1 MKTVR
6 VNATNDPPAPIRV
19 LICEDE
25 EITAMHLLKA
35 LESAGYDVVGEASD
49 GEEAIRLADET
60 QPDFIL
66 MDINMPKVSGLIA
79 TQKITEKRPV
89 PVIIVTAY
97 SSDETVQA
105 ALDAGAAAYLV
116 KPVTREQL
124 LPAVRIA
131 QARFAML
138 QEAQA
143 EAGNLR
149 EAMESRK
156 LIERAKG
163 IVQQRLQLSEP
174 DAFAHLQSLSRNKR
188 KTLKDTAEDI
198 IRADDAFRQE
208 LGI

>member
-6 VNATNDPPAPIRV
+6 VNAKNDSPSPLRV

-35 LESAGYDVVGEASD
+35 LASAGYDVVGEASD

-79 TQKITEKRPV
+79 TQRITEKRPV

-97 SSDETVQA
+97 SSKETVQA

-131 QARFAML
+131 QARFSML
-138 QEAQA
+138 QEARA

-198 IRADDAFRQE
+198 IRADDSFRQE
-208 LGI
+208 MGI